1 MFKTMMIGMMIL
13 ALASIAAA
21 QSDYKRFE
29 FFAGYSHNQ
38 TDTGIRDDDPGLGNI
53 FGSREST
60 HGFETSV
67 TGNVSRYVGMKF
79 DFSAHFNKRT
89 VVFPTF
95 SHALEFDS
103 RLYNFLGGV
112 QVKDNAS
119 QKTVKPFAHALAGVA
134 HSHLTSRIKNDVC
147 IGNCPDIFRGTSS
160 DTGFAGAFGGGIDIR
175 LSRRFDV
182 RAIQLDYNPT
192 KLLDGTQHN
201 LRTGIGIVLH

>member
-1 MFKTMMIGMMIL
+1 MIGMMIL

-21 QSDYKRFE
+21 QSDYNRFE
-29 FFAGYSHNQ
+29 FFAGYSNNQ
-38 TDTGIRDDDPGLGNI
+38 MGTGIRDDDPGLGST
-53 FGSREST
+53 FGSRENT

-79 DFSAHFNKRT
+79 DFSAHFKKRT

-95 SHALEFDS
+95 PHKLEIDL
-103 RLYNFLGGV
+103 RLYNFLGGI

-119 QKTVKPFAHALAGVA
+119 EKTLKPFAHALAGVA
-134 HSHLTSRIKNDVC
+134 HRNLNSRIENIARTTDS
-147 IGNCPDIFRGTSS
+147 N
-160 DTGFAGAFGGGIDIR
+160 TGFAGAFGGGIDVR
-175 LSRRFDV
+175 LSRRFDI